1 MENRTDRDLSE
12 YDQIRYAIRS
22 GIFKFPIKVSTIC
35 LKLKSSATISIF
47 FQGIVYF
54 LANRTLWK
62 LFLLQIIPFFTISYV
77 VIFFMF
83 FFTYF
88 PQLTILTFV
97 NGPLAFLSTFVL
109 ILNESSF
116 LITLIYRSFLQNSL
130 AQTFDA
136 VLAANKQTHLLSGRR
151 ELKVGYFNDPVTKLG
166 ALIRLP
172 IGVLS
177 SETLAGYLSFLPLAL
192 IPIFGVYIFI
202 GVQAQARGCI
212 VHNRYFQLKNW
223 NRSEVNEW
231 IYQKAAQYI
240 MFGLV
245 ASALE
250 MVPFV
255 SIFFTF
261 TNTVGAALWAVD
273 IEHQQ
278 LKNKK

>member
-22 GIFKFPIKVSTIC
+22 GIFKFPIK
-35 LKLKSSATISIF
+35 
-47 FQGIVYF
+47 
-54 LANRTLWK
+54 
-62 LFLLQIIPFFTISYV
+62 
-77 VIFFMF
+77 
-83 FFTYF
+83 
-88 PQLTILTFV
+88 
-97 NGPLAFLSTFVL
+97 AFLSTFVL

-278 LKNKK
+278 LKIKK